1 MKSWPCAHGKER
13 PLEPRAVSV
22 TWQQAGLVAALVAV
36 AALAARLALQKVR
49 IVADVLTECAVL
61 FALYAVWQF
70 VLDLTVT
77 TTTGAVSHGRWVWRV
92 ERTFHLPSER
102 ALQDD
107 ILSHGWL
114 VSFLNHWYL
123 ITHYTG
129 LLVCLTWAFVL
140 HRDKY
145 RWTRR
150 MLVLATALLTVPFQ
164 SIPVAPPRLLPEL
177 GLVDTAHSK
186 LASGLLEGLHDPG
199 QLTAMP
205 SVHVAWAVLVAVV
218 VVSLSTSAW
227 RWLAVIYP
235 ALTMTAVVA
244 TGNHFWAD
252 GIVGAA
258 IVAIAVVADR
268 FAHQLRFARSVKE
281 LAPVRT

>member
-1 MKSWPCAHGKER
+1 
-13 PLEPRAVSV
+13 
-22 TWQQAGLVAALVAV
+22 
-36 AALAARLALQKVR
+36 
-49 IVADVLTECAVL
+49 
-61 FALYAVWQF
+61 
-70 VLDLTVT
+70 
-77 TTTGAVSHGRWVWRV
+77 
-92 ERTFHLPSER
+92 
-102 ALQDD
+102 
-107 ILSHGWL
+107 
-114 VSFLNHWYL
+114 
-123 ITHYTG
+123 
-129 LLVCLTWAFVL
+129 
-140 HRDKY
+140 
-145 RWTRR
+145 
-150 MLVLATALLTVPFQ
+150 
-164 SIPVAPPRLLPEL
+164 
-177 GLVDTAHSK
+177 
-186 LASGLLEGLHDPG
+186 
-199 QLTAMP
+199 LTAMP